1 MTTPMYAR
9 PFPRLALLGAGLLI
23 AATITTAVVVRFF
36 IGVDTFPPTAA
47 AVASRDMRFEDHKD
61 GSITVINAAD
71 GSVLEVLAPGTNG
84 FLRGT
89 LRGFARERRMEAIGP
104 ATPFRL
110 TAYADGR
117 LVLEDTETGRRT
129 DLEAFGHSNVEAF
142 SRLLPPLSAKP
153 AVKP

>member
-9 PFPRLALLGAGLLI
+9 PFPRFALIGAGLLI
-23 AATITTAVVVRFF
+23 VATITTAAIVQYF
-36 IGVDTFPPTAA
+36 GVDTFPPTAA
-47 AVASRDMRFEDHKD
+47 VLSSRDLRFEDQAD
-61 GSITVINAAD
+61 GSVKVVNAAD
-71 GSVLEVLAPGTNG
+71 GSVLQVLAPGTNG

-89 LRGFARERRMEAIGP
+89 LRGFARERRMNAIGP

-129 DLEAFGHSNVEAF
+129 DLEAFGHSNVEVF
-142 SRLLPPLSAKP
+142 TRFLPPPSPRPGANP
-153 AVKP
+153 